1 LNFTFCNELFG
12 ERSDYF
18 VFPAKIH
25 ILPMS
30 QQAPLLLY
38 TATTPNGFKPSI
50 LLEELKAAYP
60 GFSYDFQKIDFSKT
74 EQKEDWFLKI
84 NPNGRIPA
92 LSDRSRN
99 NFNVFE
105 SAAILL
111 YLEQHYDKESKFSFD
126 PATHPDEYSEVLQWI
141 FFAHGGVGP
150 MQGQANH
157 FYRYAPEKIPYAIK
171 RYIDE
176 TKRLYSVLNDRLESR
191 DYLVGTGK
199 GKYSIADINVFPW
212 VKGWSWSGVESI
224 DEFPHVKAWIDRIAA
239 RPQVVAGL
247 NVPHPVKPPASKE
260 EEEARAA
267 EARKWILAG
276 NTK

>member
-1 LNFTFCNELFG
+1 M
-12 ERSDYF
+12 
-18 VFPAKIH
+18 A
-25 ILPMS
+25 

-60 GFSYDFQKIDFSKT
+60 GFTYDFQKIAFST
-74 EQKEDWFLKI
+74 NEQKSDWFLKI

-92 LSDRSRN
+92 LIDRSRN

-111 YLEQHYDKESKFSFD
+111 YLEQHYDKEFKFSFD
-126 PATHPDEYSEVLQWI
+126 PSTHPDEVSEVFQWI

-157 FYRYAPEKIPYAIK
+157 FFRYAPEKIPYAIK

-176 TKRLYSVLNDRLESR
+176 TKRLYSVLNTRLEGR
-191 DYLVGTGK
+191 DYLVGSGK

-212 VKGWSWSGVESI
+212 VKGWKWSGVESI
-224 DEFPHVKAWIDRIAA
+224 DEFPNVAAWIERISA

-247 NVPHPVKPPASKE
+247 RVPEPVKPPASKE

-267 EARKWILAG
+267 EARKWILSA
-276 NTK
+276 NAK